1 MARRSHRSLEEETPM
16 PKTASD
22 PTNREPISAGR
33 KAMVF
38 GASYS
43 GNTDLPTVSSSLI
56 ISASAAGTV
65 DVIMARLSGR
75 YDHQH
80 PGAGRHGAARHAG
93 PPDRL
98 DIVGRVCRGVVVL
111 MICQIRNGAITW
123 PAQLA
128 ARLDRRVRRHRNPTP

>member
-1 MARRSHRSLEEETPM
+1 M

-65 DVIMARLSGR
+65 DVIMPDSLDGTTISIPV
-75 YDHQH
+75 Q
-80 PGAGRHGAARHAG
+80 AGM
-93 PPDRL
+93 
-98 DIVGRVCRGVVVL
+98 V
-111 MICQIRNGAITW
+111 
-123 PAQLA
+123 QLA
-128 ARLDRRVRRHRNPTP
+128 MQVRQIVSTSSGVSVVALWS